1 MGMPCDDLVLK
12 VANGKVKGLKTL
24 AATDYVVWGQRN
36 VGQRREFKDP
46 TTFKY
51 RNLGPCGS
59 KLTNVH
65 NLKMTNKKG
74 GFRTVAA
81 LHYGEERP
89 WPTQKETLSIYLLYT
104 IKII

>member
-65 NLKMTNKKG
+65 KFKDDQ
-74 GFRTVAA
+74 
-81 LHYGEERP
+81 
-89 WPTQKETLSIYLLYT
+89 QKRRFQNSDGTTL
-104 IKII
+104 